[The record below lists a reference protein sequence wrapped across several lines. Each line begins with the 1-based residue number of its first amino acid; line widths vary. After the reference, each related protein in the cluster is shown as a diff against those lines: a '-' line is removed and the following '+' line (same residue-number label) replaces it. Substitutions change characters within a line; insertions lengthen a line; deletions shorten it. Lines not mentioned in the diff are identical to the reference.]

1 MEKKVHSDLLDFFSV
16 MPENIISKDTV
27 QGLREGM
34 KQMTMGLQRNEGAET
49 KEMYI
54 PGRKGDPDVRVLI
67 HRPKNQKEVLPGLYY
82 IHGGAF
88 VVGDADSF
96 AVFCEKYAVDMQCV
110 VVNVDY
116 RLAPEHP
123 YPAGLEDCYAGL
135 QWFVDNAAELKTN
148 PEHIVVAG
156 TSAGGGLVAALTLLA
171 RDRKGP
177 KIAAQF
183 PIYPMIDDR
192 VESPSN
198 KEITDGRVW
207 NGISNR
213 NSWDMYL
220 SALNENDEVPIYAA
234 PARAKD
240 YSNLPPT
247 FTFVGD
253 LDPFRD
259 ETITYVQKL
268 RQHGVPVEF
277 HLYPGCFHG
286 SEATCPNVAISQEMN
301 QTFECALKR
310 ALHPSLAEN
319 KLSI

>member
-1 MEKKVHSDLLDFFSV
+1 MKNLVHPELRDFFSAL
-16 MPENIISKDTV
+16 PESTISKDTV
-27 QGLREGM
+27 HAIREVTKKVSVGFSQG
-34 KQMTMGLQRNEGAET
+34 NEEAET
-49 KEMYI
+49 IERYV
-54 PGRKGDPDVRVLI
+54 PGRIGDPDVRVLI
-67 HRPKNQKEVLPGLYY
+67 HRPKNQKDVLPGLYY
-82 IHGGAF
+82 IHGGGL
-88 VVGDADSF
+88 VVGDADNMI
-96 AVFCEKYAVDMQCV
+96 AVCENYAVNMQCV

-116 RLAPEHP
+116 RLAPEYP

-135 QWFVDNAAELKTN
+135 QWFVDNAADLKTN

-156 TSAGGGLVAALTLLA
+156 ISAGGGLVAALTLLA

-198 KEITDGRVW
+198 KEITDSRVW
-207 NGISNR
+207 NSISNR
-213 NSWDMYL
+213 NCWDMYL
-220 SALNENDEVPIYAA
+220 GALNENDEVPIYAA
-234 PARAKD
+234 PARAID

-247 FTFVGD
+247 FTFIGD

-286 SEATCPNVAISQEMN
+286 HENLVPNATISKEANETYER
-301 QTFECALKR
+301 ALKR
-310 ALHPSLAEN
+310 ALHPSSN
-319 KLSI
+319 

>member
-1 MEKKVHSDLLDFFSV
+1 MEENIHPELRDLFSV
-16 MPENIISKDTV
+16 IPSMLISKESLQGMRESLRQMTSV
-27 QGLREGM
+27 QG
-34 KQMTMGLQRNEGAET
+34 NEKAET
-49 KEMYI
+49 IEKYI
-54 PGRKGDPDVRVLI
+54 PGKKGDPDVRVLI
-67 HRPKNQKEVLPGLYY
+67 HRPKNQTDVLPGLYY

-88 VVGDADSF
+88 VMGEADLM
-96 AVFCEKYAVDMQCV
+96 AATCENYAVNMQCV

-135 QWFVDNAAELKTN
+135 QWFVDYAAELKTN
-148 PEHIVVAG
+148 PDHIVVAG
-156 TSAGGGLVAALTLLA
+156 GSAGGGLVAALTLLA

-183 PIYPMIDDR
+183 PLYPMIDDR
-192 VESPSN
+192 CESPSN
-198 KEITDGRVW
+198 KEITDNRVW

-220 SALNENDEVPIYAA
+220 SALDENDEVPIYAA

-259 ETITYVQKL
+259 ETITYVQTL

-277 HLYPGCFHG
+277 HLYPGGFHG
-286 SEATCPNVAISQEMN
+286 FELLVPNATICKEANGTYER
-301 QTFECALKR
+301 ALKR
-310 ALHPSLAEN
+310 ALHPAL
-319 KLSI
+319 